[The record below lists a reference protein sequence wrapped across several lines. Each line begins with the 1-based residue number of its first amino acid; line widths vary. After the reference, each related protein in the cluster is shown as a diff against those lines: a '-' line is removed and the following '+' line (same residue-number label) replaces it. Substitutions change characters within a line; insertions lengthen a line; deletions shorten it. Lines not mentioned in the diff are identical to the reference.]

1 MTFNECQ
8 KEEKDEKSTCTDFG
22 VGHESFAD
30 CVFRRRCADKGTGG
44 EEKPAAQTPQKETFG
59 LNEAA
64 VFKDLKFTAT
74 ALEESKGADF
84 FEPESG
90 NVFVGVQFTI
100 ENISGEEQSVSSVLL
115 FDGYVDDIKCSYSL
129 SAGMAFGDSLDGSLA
144 PGKKLVGYYA
154 LEVPEGWQKLELDVQ
169 SNWLSSNSARFLFE
183 K

>member
-1 MTFNECQ
+1 MKKALALILALAMSLSLIACSAGDAPT
-8 KEEKDEKSTCTDFG
+8 KEP
-22 VGHESFAD
+22 A
-30 CVFRRRCADKGTGG
+30 G

-74 ALEESKGADF
+74 ALEESRGADF

-100 ENISGEEQSVSSVLL
+100 ENISSEEQSVSSLLL

>member
-1 MTFNECQ
+1 MKRIAAMILVLVMSLSLVACSADDTPTKGESGTDKPTQTAQ
-8 KEEKDEKSTCTDFG
+8 KD
-22 VGHESFAD
+22 
-30 CVFRRRCADKGTGG
+30 
-44 EEKPAAQTPQKETFG
+44 TFG
-59 LNEAA
+59 LNETA

-74 ALEESKGADF
+74 TLEESKGEQF

-100 ENISGEEQSVSSVLL
+100 ENISDEEQSVSSILL
-115 FDGYVDDIKCSYSL
+115 FDAYADDVKCSYSL
-129 SAGMAFGDSLDGSLA
+129 SAAMAFDGTLDGSLA

-154 LEVPEGWQKLELDVQ
+154 VEVPESWQKLELDVQ

>member
-1 MTFNECQ
+1 MKKALVLILALAMSLALAACSAGNAPT
-8 KEEKDEKSTCTDFG
+8 KEPT
-22 VGHESFAD
+22 
-30 CVFRRRCADKGTGG
+30 G
-44 EEKPAAQTPQKETFG
+44 EEKPATETAQQETFG

-74 ALEESKGADF
+74 SLEESTGADF

-100 ENISGEEQSVSSVLL
+100 ENISDEEQSVSSLLL
-115 FDGYVDDIKCSYSL
+115 FEGYVDDVKCSYSL
-129 SAGMAFGDSLDGSLA
+129 SADMAFGDSLDGSLA

-154 LEVPEGWQKLELDVQ
+154 VEVPEGWQKLELDVQ
-169 SNWLSSNSARFLFE
+169 SSWLSSSSARFLFE